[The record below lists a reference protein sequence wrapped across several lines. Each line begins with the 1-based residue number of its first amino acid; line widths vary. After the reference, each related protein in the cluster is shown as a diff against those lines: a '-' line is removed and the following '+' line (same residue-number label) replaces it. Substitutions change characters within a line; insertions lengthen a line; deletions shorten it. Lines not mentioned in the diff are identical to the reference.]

1 MKNLDQ
7 RIKSIIY
14 WIGLGISLVVYA
26 HANFP
31 TTKQVEKLEAKIERQ
46 ATSDDIAR
54 LEGKIDTLTIYLLE
68 RK

>member
-1 MKNLDQ
+1 MKNLDDK
-7 RIKSIIY
+7 IKTIIY

-31 TTKQVEKLEAKIERQ
+31 TTNQVNKLEAKIERQ
-46 ATSDDIAR
+46 ATSEDIAR
-54 LEGKIDTLTIYLLE
+54 LEGKIDALTLYLLE

>member
-1 MKNLDQ
+1 MKSLDQ

-26 HANFP
+26 HANFS

-46 ATSDDIAR
+46 ATSSDIAR